1 MSSWVY
7 TWRCNLQKISGIL
20 PSSAR
25 VTSVDL
31 RESGAARPGAP
42 NFGRPIGESNLM
54 NNSITRS
61 AHRALQQHNEL
72 SSKRTKEQQ
81 QAQEIQKMA
90 DEFFKTKTQINKEND
105 LAKDLILDQET
116 SLAPTIDIPTLD
128 SQELES
134 LGIRDTHQ
142 AQNKSMSALDLDD
155 EEMNLPE
162 VGRYI
167 DVMA

>member
-1 MSSWVY
+1 
-7 TWRCNLQKISGIL
+7 
-20 PSSAR
+20 
-25 VTSVDL
+25 
-31 RESGAARPGAP
+31 
-42 NFGRPIGESNLM
+42 M